1 MSSSLLGTGDGRGS
15 SSSDLKA
22 STFLLLAYL
31 FQNELT
37 QFTKAP
43 VNRLRTVL
51 EEHSDV
57 TVMWPVVNTIE
68 SRKSSGKEKEV
79 SFENQ
84 LYLGARSDGNWKKRM
99 KNKQKEKEEKK
110 T

>member
-1 MSSSLLGTGDGRGS
+1 M
-15 SSSDLKA
+15 
-22 STFLLLAYL
+22 
-31 FQNELT
+31 
-37 QFTKAP
+37 
-43 VNRLRTVL
+43 L

-57 TVMWPVVNTIE
+57 TVFWPVVNTIE
-68 SRKSSGKEKEV
+68 SRRRSGKEKEV